1 MRLDHLLSREPSLW
15 GTGQHV
21 GRLVGVLCCFL
32 VPACVYCPRV
42 GGGCGCVFWVG
53 HKKLYERAHCRVHVQ
68 HRVSVRR
75 LLVVVACAASWQRLL
90 LVWVVCGGLFVIC
103 IVVASIFVLYCFLC
117 FV

>member
-1 MRLDHLLSREPSLW
+1 MCLLPI
-15 GTGQHV
+15 
-21 GRLVGVLCCFL
+21 
-32 VPACVYCPRV
+32 V

-53 HKKLYERAHCRVHVQ
+53 HKSFYGRQAHCRVHVQ

-75 LLVVVACAASWQRLL
+75 LVGGGCPRSQPATVVL

>member
-1 MRLDHLLSREPSLW
+1 MLAVWLVCWLFSCACMCLLPGL
-15 GTGQHV
+15 
-21 GRLVGVLCCFL
+21 
-32 VPACVYCPRV
+32 

-75 LLVVVACAASWQRLL
+75 LLVVVAHAASLKSVFW
-90 LVWVVCGGLFVIC
+90 VWVVCGGLFVIC

>member
-1 MRLDHLLSREPSLW
+1 MCLLPI
-15 GTGQHV
+15 
-21 GRLVGVLCCFL
+21 
-32 VPACVYCPRV
+32 V

>member
-1 MRLDHLLSREPSLW
+1 MRLDHLLSREPSS
-15 GTGQHV
+15 V
-21 GRLVGVLCCFL
+21 GDKRVLAGLVGAWLFSC
-32 VPACVYCPRV
+32 ACMCLLPIV

-53 HKKLYERAHCRVHVQ
+53 HKSFYGRQAHCRVHVQ

-75 LLVVVACAASWQRLL
+75 PLVVVARAASLRVCSW
-90 LVWVVCGGLFVIC
+90 VWVVCGGLFVIC